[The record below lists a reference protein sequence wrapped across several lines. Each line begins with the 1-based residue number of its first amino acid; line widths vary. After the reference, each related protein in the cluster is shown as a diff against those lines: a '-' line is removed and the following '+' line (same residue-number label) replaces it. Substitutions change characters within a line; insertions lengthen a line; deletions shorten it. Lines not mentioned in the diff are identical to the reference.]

1 MNYTSED
8 LKHLGEFLRTSAN
21 EALKEEPRNDQAHD
35 DLMSVM
41 RQLEAIRYNPLLF
54 KSLLKR
60 YEVSYSLMEEPLN
73 KVALHIND
81 AGVVSKVLIQWRLTN
96 GK

>member
-1 MNYTSED
+1 MGYTSDD
-8 LKHLGEFLRTSAN
+8 LKQLGTFLRTSAD
-21 EALKEEPRNDQAHD
+21 EALKKEPPEDQVHQ
-35 DLMSVM
+35 DLMEVM

-60 YEVSYSLMEEPLN
+60 YDVSFSLMEEPLK

-81 AGVVSKVLIQWRLTN
+81 AGAVSKALIQWRLTN